1 MIYKKYQ
8 LKKNKIK
15 INNNK
20 KIKDQSWYKNQIK
33 SSSKW
38 YNWKKIQNKIYSNQN
53 IEDGD

>member
-8 LKKNKIK
+8 LKKIK
-15 INNNK
+15 TNNNK

-38 YNWKKIQNKIYSNQN
+38 YNWKKNQNKIYSNQN
-53 IEDGD
+53 IDDGD

>member
-33 SSSKW
+33 SSSK
-38 YNWKKIQNKIYSNQN
+38 
-53 IEDGD
+53 